1 MNLLDTLTRAADE
14 EALVL
19 TPLPAH
25 ALAEKP
31 EHLRRHY
38 ALILAALLTAQ
49 PEVSEAQTRL
59 LRLLLDALKLG
70 DIRAALFEEARA
82 LTPEVLLEAARLV
95 RDAAAAEELLV
106 DALVLL
112 RLSDPLS
119 DDTSRLI
126 AELAA
131 FLGLDEATVA
141 TRVRDA
147 QAILGLAG
155 EGENQDSEQT
165 TSPLAELW
173 PSAIPRP
180 LTLAALQAGLTGGLW
195 YLDHDLTVTF
205 PWRAENAVLLFRNGA
220 QLNIN
225 VATQDKTIREVGFEG
240 LVRALSSIN
249 SDQNISDQNI
259 AQQGEVNLTH
269 CRLTDPRVTVQGKV
283 SLTVSR
289 CTWQGRYDP
298 EDEITALNT
307 ANITATISDSTFT
320 LSGAQAISAQDGS
333 LTVTGCQFIGCGCP
347 TLDGG
352 AIWLSENASRDIT
365 HSRFEACTAAEGGAI
380 YISGYLRGI
389 RDCEFVRCTS
399 PGLKER
405 GANDIA
411 LWARENYGDR
421 DVIVSCIFRFCSI
434 YVGKT
439 RYSNSTGLSRQ
450 VAFNCH
456 FDNGNFYYYEGNE
469 LTVARNCLFTNG
481 RAIKLQHRL

>member
-19 TPLPAH
+19 NPLPAH

-95 RDAAAAEELLV
+95 RDAAAAEELFV

-112 RLSDPLS
+112 RLPAPLS
-119 DDTSRLI
+119 DDSSRLI

-131 FLGLDEATVA
+131 FLGLDEATVS

-147 QAILGLAG
+147 QEILGLAAEG
-155 EGENQDSEQT
+155 EGKDGEQT

-173 PSAIPRP
+173 PSAIARP

-225 VATQDKTIREVGFEG
+225 VA
-240 LVRALSSIN
+240 
-249 SDQNISDQNI
+249 
-259 AQQGEVNLTH
+259 QQGQVNLTN

-283 SLTVSR
+283 TLTVNR

-298 EDEITALNT
+298 TEKITALST
-307 ANITATISDSTFT
+307 TSVTATISDSTFT
-320 LSGAQAISAQDGS
+320 LSGAQAIRVQDGS
-333 LTVTGCQFIGCGCP
+333 LTVTGCQFVGCGCP
-347 TLDGG
+347 TLNGG
-352 AIWLSENASRDIT
+352 AIWLSADARHDIT
-365 HSRFEACTAAEGGAI
+365 HSRFEACTAAKGGAI
-380 YISGYLRGI
+380 FAGGWLSGI
-389 RDCEFVRCTS
+389 HHCEFVRCTS
-399 PGLKER
+399 PGLQEKD
-405 GANDIA
+405 ASDLA
-411 LWARENYGDR
+411 LWAEKNAGDP
-421 DVIVSCIFRFCSI
+421 VISHCLFRHCSL
-434 YVGKT
+434 YVGDC
-439 RYSNSTGLSRQ
+439 YPANSCRTIAQHCQFDHGNLFHYR
-450 VAFNCH
+450 NDCH
-456 FDNGNFYYYEGNE
+456 TF
-469 LTVARNCLFTNG
+469 ARDCLFTAG
-481 RAIKLQHRL
+481 RVIERQL